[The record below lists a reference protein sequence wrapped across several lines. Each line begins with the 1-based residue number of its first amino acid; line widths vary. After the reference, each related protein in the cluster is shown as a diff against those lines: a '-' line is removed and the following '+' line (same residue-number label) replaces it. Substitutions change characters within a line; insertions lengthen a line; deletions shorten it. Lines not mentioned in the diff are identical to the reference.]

1 MAVRDAIMI
10 GEGVE
15 ELKKKGGGE
24 NVSLQYSTAIYLYL
38 YLYLCR

>member
-15 ELKKKGGGE
+15 ELKKKGGGRE
-24 NVSLQYSTAIYLYL
+24 CEFTVQYCHLSVSVSVSV
-38 YLYLCR
+38 